1 MRTLPI
7 ELARRNSKIF
17 SLMAEKLRE
26 LRVQIYVHIHKNY
39 QQ

>member
-1 MRTLPI
+1 MKKSIYLIVLLTTL
-7 ELARRNSKIF
+7 

-26 LRVQIYVHIHKNY
+26 LHVQIYVHIHKNY